1 MSDSFRIGVRE
12 FQSRLMVGTGKYAND
27 QLAIDAIRE
36 SGADIVT
43 MAIRRVNLGQNK
55 DESNILE
62 LISPD
67 EFTICL
73 LYTSPSPRDA
83 IPSRMPSSA

>member
-55 DESNILE
+55 NEGNILE

-67 EFTICL
+67 DLLSCL
-73 LYTSPSPRDA
+73 ILLDVIRQTSR
-83 IPSRMPSSA
+83 

>member
-1 MSDSFRIGVRE
+1 MSDSLRIGVRE

-43 MAIRRVNLGQNK
+43 MAI
-55 DESNILE
+55 
-62 LISPD
+62 
-67 EFTICL
+67 
-73 LYTSPSPRDA
+73 
-83 IPSRMPSSA
+83 

>member
-12 FQSRLMVGTGKYAND
+12 FQSRLMVGTGKYSND

-43 MAIRRVNLGQNK
+43 MAIRRVNLGQNL
-55 DESNILE
+55 S
-62 LISPD
+62 LIH
-67 EFTICL
+67 I
-73 LYTSPSPRDA
+73 
-83 IPSRMPSSA
+83 

>member
-67 EFTICL
+67 EFTLSLIH
-73 LYTSPSPRDA
+73 
-83 IPSRMPSSA
+83 I

>member
-43 MAIRRVNLGQNK
+43 MATV
-55 DESNILE
+55 S
-62 LISPD
+62 
-67 EFTICL
+67 
-73 LYTSPSPRDA
+73 YTHLTLPTTEWV
-83 IPSRMPSSA
+83 

>member
-73 LYTSPSPRDA
+73 LYTSPSPRDKRQ
-83 IPSRMPSSA
+83 SRMPSSA

>member
-55 DESNILE
+55 NESNIRE
-62 LISPD
+62 LTRQMNLLS
-67 EFTICL
+67 CL
-73 LYTSPSPRDA
+73 ILLDVTRQM
-83 IPSRMPSSA
+83 SR

>member
-55 DESNILE
+55 NEGNILE
-62 LISPD
+62 LISPMNLLS
-67 EFTICL
+67 CL
-73 LYTSPSPRDA
+73 ILLDVIRQTSR
-83 IPSRMPSSA
+83 

>member
-55 DESNILE
+55 NESNILE
-62 LISPD
+62 LTRQMNLLS
-67 EFTICL
+67 CL
-73 LYTSPSPRDA
+73 ILLDVTRQM
-83 IPSRMPSSA
+83 SR

>member
-27 QLAIDAIRE
+27 QLAIDSIRE

-43 MAIRRVNLGQNK
+43 MAIRRVR
-55 DESNILE
+55 
-62 LISPD
+62 
-67 EFTICL
+67 L
-73 LYTSPSPRDA
+73 LKVVGPAWNDGVHLCDPAAKEGRA
-83 IPSRMPSSA
+83 A

>member
-36 SGADIVT
+36 SE
-43 MAIRRVNLGQNK
+43 R
-55 DESNILE
+55 
-62 LISPD
+62 IS
-67 EFTICL
+67 
-73 LYTSPSPRDA
+73 SPWQ
-83 IPSRMPSSA
+83 SAE